1 MKIVDG
7 MGCKGKTKIPT
18 IEERICPVC
27 GEEIEV
33 FVRVG
38 RIDEDAK
45 CDKCGY
51 ILKADEPY
59 RYKTRFE
66 IENEKKSEE

>member
-33 FVRVG
+33 FVKLG

-51 ILKADEPY
+51 ILKADEAFG
-59 RYKTRFE
+59 YKTRRE
-66 IENEKKSEE
+66 IENEKRYEE